1 MPITAPKCKIC
12 GEPHWGSVCTKF
24 NRGRKPDIKAI
35 ESTARSAT
43 SKPKKPGRGKNKA

>member
-24 NRGRKPDIKAI
+24 NRSRKPDIKTI
-35 ESTARSAT
+35 EANAKAMTT
-43 SKPKKPGRGKNKA
+43 SKKGKKK